1 MRHYE
6 IKACIWAYFT
16 QVLEHPK
23 HIRWREYIYLNYYAN
38 PEQDNPDPY
47 GSSTILR
54 HLHCNERIH
63 HALTPALWTSP
74 VSQPTPDILH
84 IVADY
89 YAVQIVLFTYP
100 ASAGYIDPMQ
110 EHTGY
115 RHTVQIYGDLTK
127 PQIFLYTTHLTPGIF
142 SPVIPIPP
150 NDAAQTP
157 TNPQPFIPNS
167 EITTYPSMSPWR
179 ASQPNYRPTPLPIAP
194 KLIPHFALPDVSFQ
208 PPTPV
213 DSKADLWTPTPE
225 TKLTRDVVELF
236 RHGLDIP
243 GTALK
248 GVPSRATVESWKG
261 PVEPLQYD
269 VKRRKRKQIRYGG
282 WTKVAGGASAPDE
295 VGYESVFFYWARQ
308 FRREG
313 RREYRGY

>member
-23 HIRWREYIYLNYYAN
+23 HIRWREYIYLNYYAD
-38 PEQDNPDPY
+38 PKQDKPDPY
-47 GSSTILR
+47 GSSSILR

-74 VSQPTPDILH
+74 VSRPPPDILH

-89 YAVQIVLFTYP
+89 YDVQIVLFTYP
-100 ASAGYIDPMQ
+100 ASAGYIDPIQ

-115 RHTVQIYGDLTK
+115 RHTVQIFGDLTK

-142 SPVIPIPP
+142 SPIIPIAPK
-150 NDAAQTP
+150 DAAQTS
-157 TNPQPFIPNS
+157 TDPQPLIPNP
-167 EITTYPSMSPWR
+167 EVTTYPSMSPWR
-179 ASQPNYRPTPLPIAP
+179 ASQPKYRPTPLPIPP
-194 KLIPHFALPDVSFQ
+194 KHIPHFALPDVHFG
-208 PPTPV
+208 PPTVV
-213 DSKADLWTPTPE
+213 DSKADLWVPTSG
-225 TKLTRDVVELF
+225 TKLTQHVVDLF

-243 GTALK
+243 GRALK
-248 GVPSRATVESWKG
+248 GLPSRETVESWDG

-269 VKRRKRKQIRYGG
+269 VRRRARKQTRYGG
-282 WTKVAGGASAPDE
+282 LTKVVEGVSPQDE
-295 VGYESVFFYWARQ
+295 VDYESVFFYWAWQ
-308 FRREG
+308 FEKEG